1 VGLLPRRDNRASL
14 RMTFEFFLKIDR
26 PFTLKVLARVVETA
40 SFSAVACERGPPDR
54 SRGLK
59 SISAC
64 IETQA

>member
-1 VGLLPRRDNRASL
+1 
-14 RMTFEFFLKIDR
+14 MTFEFFLKIDR

-54 SRGLK
+54 LRGLK

-64 IETQA
+64 IETHA